1 MRQTSILAYRQIENK
16 LGPRQ
21 KLVLEAL
28 EEIAPAND
36 KQLAEHLRWPI
47 NTVTPR
53 RGELLKKQKIVEAYT
68 GIDTSGRKAI
78 YWKPKEAEYEYADLS

>member
-1 MRQTSILAYRQIENK
+1 MRQTSILAFRQIEDK

-28 EEIAPAND
+28 EEISPAND
-36 KQLAEHLRWPI
+36 KQIAEHLRWPI

-53 RGELLKKQKIVEAYT
+53 RGELLKKQKIVEAYV
-68 GIDTSGRKAI
+68 GSDISGRKTTF
-78 YWKPKEAEYEYADLS
+78 WKPKEHEYANIT